1 MTTFEERIRAEM
13 DATMLEHE
21 ASENRRKIVKSV
33 AHSSAMEGMPLS
45 DEMKGMLYDVADGK
59 MTTEDVK
66 ARLDAKY
73 RR

>member
-1 MTTFEERIRAEM
+1 MTTLEERLRAET
-13 DATMLEHE
+13 DTAVQEHE
-21 ASENRRKIVKSV
+21 AREKRRKMVRSV

-59 MTTEDVK
+59 MTSGHLIEQLT
-66 ARLDAKY
+66 AKH